1 MGKRNEGRSEVPEM
15 TYEEK
20 KEFRSGYIEGKRRI
34 AALLRDWKYW
44 QDVGTS
50 MGANSGEGHGSGA
63 GSKVETAAV
72 KIADIQREIEFNIND
87 CDRLRKEVRNAVERL
102 RTSKYKTAL
111 YDIYIAGIS
120 RDTAA
125 NERGISV
132 GRLNSMIHRAI
143 DQLDI

>member
-1 MGKRNEGRSEVPEM
+1 M

-20 KEFRSGYIEGKRRI
+20 KEFLSGYIECKRQI
-34 AALLRDWKYW
+34 AALIRDWEYW
-44 QDVGTS
+44 LNIGTS
-50 MGANSGEGHGSGA
+50 MGASSGEGHGGGT

-87 CDRLRKEVRNAVERL
+87 CDKLRKEVRNAVERL

-132 GRLNSMIHRAI
+132 GRLNAMLHRSHRSAGYLT
-143 DQLDI
+143 QTGHSFAR